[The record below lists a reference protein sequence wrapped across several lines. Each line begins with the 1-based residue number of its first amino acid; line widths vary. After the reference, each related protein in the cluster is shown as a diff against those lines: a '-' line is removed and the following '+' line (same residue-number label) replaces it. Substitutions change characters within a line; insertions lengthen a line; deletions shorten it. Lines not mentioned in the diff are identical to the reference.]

1 LIFKSLSQRCKGA
14 KKIYF
19 ASWRLREKFQST
31 KIMVQEAVAKI
42 DEAALALVQALNE
55 YGPQVEPYLGP
66 DERACIECVRDDVA
80 ALRRAL
86 LGAQMGPLYWDPQGA
101 GDEAVPPA
109 NPT

>member
-1 LIFKSLSQRCKGA
+1 
-14 KKIYF
+14 
-19 ASWRLREKFQST
+19 
-31 KIMVQEAVAKI
+31 MVQESIAKI

-66 DERACIECVRDDVA
+66 DERACISCVRDDVA

-86 LGAQMGPLYWDPQGA
+86 LGAQMGPLYWDSQLA
-101 GDEAVPPA
+101 GDDAESQTM

>member
-1 LIFKSLSQRCKGA
+1 MRHFDQRKAIDFLPHCVQDAWFSK
-14 KKIYF
+14 
-19 ASWRLREKFQST
+19 T
-31 KIMVQEAVAKI
+31 MVQESIAKI

-66 DERACIECVRDDVA
+66 DERACIACLREDVD

-86 LGAQMGPLYWDPQGA
+86 LGAQMGPLYWDSQPA
-101 GDEAVPPA
+101 GDDAEPPA

>member
-1 LIFKSLSQRCKGA
+1 VQ
-14 KKIYF
+14 F
-19 ASWRLREKFQST
+19 AN
-31 KIMVQEAVAKI
+31 IMVQESVAKI
-42 DEAALALVQALNE
+42 DAAALALVQALNE

-86 LGAQMGPLYWDPQGA
+86 LGAQMGPLYWDSLNA
-101 GDEAVPPA
+101 GNEGEPPPA